1 MLNAVFLKIKE
12 KLSQRWVKIGLLL
25 AIIGPG
31 IITGQVDNDAGGIAT
46 YSIAGAKFG
55 YSMLWTLIPIT
66 ILLVYTMNITT
77 KAGIV
82 TRLGLAELIREK
94 FRIKLTLFVLAL
106 VLISNMG
113 TTISEFSGIS
123 SSIYILGKNIG
134 GNHLMWT
141 TILPI
146 IGVILAGIIAWFVV
160 VKGSYKS
167 IEKLFLTMALFYITY
182 IISAFLAGPDWK
194 EAFRGLFIPT
204 LKFDSA
210 FLFTTVGVVGT
221 TVAPWMYFYLQS
233 TAIEKGIKKEDLKYS
248 QIDTTVGGIFTDIF
262 SFFMIV
268 ACAATIFTHNLPI
281 NNVEDI
287 GVSLAP
293 LAGHYSA
300 YLFAFGLLN
309 ASIFGAFIL
318 PLSTAYII
326 CEALG
331 FELGMNKKFS
341 EAPIFYGIFTVILI
355 IGVITVAIPGMPLL
369 MIMRT
374 SQVANGIVLP
384 FFLYFLVKLAEDK
397 GLMGEYAT
405 RGFWRIFGWTSVV
418 VLTVLN
424 AALLIAPF
432 IVRADL

>member
-1 MLNAVFLKIKE
+1 MSNALLVKIKQ
-12 KLSQRWVKIGLLL
+12 KLASKWAKLAILM

-46 YSIAGAKFG
+46 YSIAGARFG

-66 ILLVYTMNITT
+66 ILLVFTMNITT
-77 KAGIV
+77 KTGIV

-106 VLISNMG
+106 VLVSNMG

-123 SSIYILGKNIG
+123 SAVYILGKQIG
-134 GNHLMWT
+134 GETIFWT
-141 TILPI
+141 TVLPI
-146 IGVILAGIIAWFVV
+146 IGVVLSGILAWFVI

-182 IISAFLAGPDWK
+182 IISAFMAGPDWSA
-194 EAFRGLFIPT
+194 AFKGLLIPT

-248 QIDTTVGGIFTDIF
+248 QIDTTIGGIFTDIF

-268 ACAATIFTHNLPI
+268 ACAATLFAHNIPV
-281 NNVEDI
+281 NNVGDI
-287 GVSLAP
+287 GLSLAP
-293 LAGHYSA
+293 LAGEYAS

-331 FELGMNKKFS
+331 YELGMNKKFG
-341 EAPIFYGIFTVILI
+341 EAPIFYGIFTAILV

-369 MIMRT
+369 MIMRA
-374 SQVANGIVLP
+374 SQVANGLVLP
-384 FFLYFLVKLAEDK
+384 FFLYFLMKIAQDQA
-397 GLMGEYAT
+397 LMGEYAT
-405 RGFWRIFGWTSVV
+405 KGFWRIFGWVSVW
-418 VLTVLN
+418 VLAILN
-424 AALLIAPF
+424 VALLIAPF
-432 IVRADL
+432 FVQS

>member
-1 MLNAVFLKIKE
+1 MLNAIFLKIRE
-12 KLSQRWVKIGLLL
+12 RLSSRWARLAVLL

-46 YSIAGAKFG
+46 YSIAGARFG

-66 ILLVYTMNITT
+66 VLLVFTMNITT
-77 KAGIV
+77 KTGIV
-82 TRLGLAELIREK
+82 SRLGLAELIREK

-123 SSIYILGKNIG
+123 SSLHILGKNIG
-134 GNHLMWT
+134 GDNLFWGV
-141 TILPI
+141 IAPI
-146 IGVILAGIIAWFVV
+146 AGVILSGIVAWFVV
-160 VKGSYKS
+160 VKGTYKS

-182 IISAFLAGPDWK
+182 IISAFLAGPDWSAALK
-194 EAFRGLFIPT
+194 GLFVPT
-204 LKFDSA
+204 LKFDGP
-210 FLFTTVGVVGT
+210 FLFTMVGVVGT

-268 ACAATIFTHNLPI
+268 ACAATLFAHNIPV
-281 NNVEDI
+281 NNVGDI

-293 LAGHYSA
+293 LAGRYAS

-318 PLSTAYII
+318 PLSTSYII

-331 FELGMNKKFS
+331 FELGMNKKFR

-355 IGVITVAIPGMPLL
+355 IGVITVIIPGMPLL
-369 MIMRT
+369 MVMRV
-374 SQVANGIVLP
+374 SQVANGLVLP
-384 FFLYFLVKLAEDK
+384 FFLYFLMRIAEDK
-397 GLMGEYAT
+397 ILMGEYAT
-405 RGFWRIFGWTSVV
+405 RGFWKIFGWISVA
-418 VLTVLN
+418 VLTILN
-424 AALLIAPF
+424 IALLVAPF
-432 IVRADL
+432 FVQD